1 MIWVAKRRCRRV
13 DLDDFTLTSWFA
25 RDVTSLASRAA
36 AILSRGMLVFLGAGG
51 AAAQTAGNS
60 GGSSGFSSGTFN

>member
-25 RDVTSLASRAA
+25 PDVTSLASRAA
-36 AILSRGMLVFLGAGG
+36 AVLSRGMLVFRGG
-51 AAAQTAGNS
+51 QAAAAQTRGDS
-60 GGSSGFSSGTFN
+60 GGSAEFSSGTLN